1 MTPAEDGPRAGI
13 PVHVLTGFLGSG
25 KTTLLRHWLNDP
37 GLQDTAV
44 LVNEF
49 GAVGLDHHLLT
60 AMDKEL
66 VLLANGCVC
75 CSIRGDLAGALNQ
88 LLQDRA
94 AGRIPPFRRVVIE
107 TTGLAEPAPICA
119 TVLVEPRLRHA
130 FALGNIICCLDSL
143 LGVEQ
148 LERQPIARQQVVT
161 ADRLILTK
169 TDLVPDEG
177 LSALRTQT
185 VALNPAALMTESTL
199 AAPAPATL
207 LMEGSFSEEGRVDEV
222 RRWAAL
228 AARKGG
234 FSLAGQRIAEET
246 STNDIA
252 ATVLEIDE
260 PLPWERFVLWL
271 TMLLHAHGAQILRTK
286 AILQVDGAITPVA
299 LHAVQHIVHPPLH
312 LRAAP
317 PGLTGSQIVMITQ
330 NLPREAL
337 RTSFQAFV
345 LRGINRGTA
354 LSLGEAHP

>member
-1 MTPAEDGPRAGI
+1 MTLTSGQKSDGPRAGI

-60 AMDKEL
+60 ALDKEV

-94 AGRIPPFRRVVIE
+94 AGRIPPFQRVVIE

-130 FALGNIICCLDSL
+130 FALGNIICCLDSI
-143 LGVEQ
+143 LGAEQ
-148 LERQPIARQQVVT
+148 LARQPIARQQAVT

-169 TDLVPDEG
+169 ADMVSQSDMDT
-177 LSALRTQT
+177 LRTHAD
-185 VALNPAALMTESTL
+185 ALNPAALVTVSTL
-199 AAPAPATL
+199 QAPAGASI
-207 LMEGSFSEEGRVDEV
+207 LMEGSFAEAGRADEA
-222 RRWAAL
+222 RRWASL
-228 AARKGG
+228 ASRERR
-234 FSLAGQRIAEET
+234 FSLTGSASAGQTVTDVVE
-246 STNDIA
+246 
-252 ATVLEIDE
+252 ATVLTLEYPI
-260 PLPWERFVLWL
+260 PWERFVLWL
-271 TMLLHAHGAQILRTK
+271 TMLLHAHGKKILRTK
-286 AILQVDGAITPVA
+286 AILQIEGATTPVA

-312 LRAAP
+312 LPLMP
-317 PGLTGSQIVMITQ
+317 PGLNGSQIVMIAQ
-330 NLPREAL
+330 GLAPAMIHA
-337 RTSFQAFV
+337 SFDAFV
-345 LRGINRGTA
+345 RR
-354 LSLGEAHP
+354 S